1 MPTVAIAGAGIA
13 GFAAAA
19 ALARKGFDV
28 RVYERSDEPREFG
41 AGIYLKENSL
51 PVFDALGVG
60 EELAARGVRIRA
72 ARIVDETGAIIVNRS
87 VENERLIVALRA
99 DVHNLLREAAMEA
112 GAELVTGRTVTGA
125 DRDGR
130 LLFDDGESV
139 EADLVIGAD
148 GQHSAV
154 RESLGLTRVK
164 GLLGDGATRVVIPRT
179 EADEA
184 YSTEYW
190 SGQHRVGVAPCS
202 ADLTYAFIIGP
213 EHEER
218 VRRLPLDREYWTELF
233 PHLKHV
239 FDRVADDVGVHHAH
253 PYVEC
258 TSWAAGRVAIIGD
271 AAHAQPP
278 NFGQGAGVAIAA
290 AAQMA
295 EILAGTSDISEG
307 LLEWERQTR
316 PGIDMVQ
323 RLTTVYDIAGY
334 AWPVEL
340 APVRAGI
347 FQDMSLHPAISPHW
361 QYWWRGGVEVP
372 SSEETAGLSK

>member
-19 ALARKGFDV
+19 ALARKGFAV
-28 RVYERSDEPREFG
+28 RVYERSEEPREFG

-51 PVFDALGVG
+51 PVFDDFGVG
-60 EELAARGVRIRA
+60 ERIAERGVRIRA
-72 ARIVDETGAIIVNRS
+72 ARIVDETGTVIVNRS
-87 VENERLIVALRA
+87 VEQERLIVALRA
-99 DVHNLLREAAMEA
+99 DVHNLLREAAVQA

-125 DRDGR
+125 DPAGR
-130 LLFDDGESV
+130 LLFADGDAV

-148 GQHSAV
+148 GLHSSV
-154 RESLGLTRVK
+154 RESLSLTRVK
-164 GLLGDGATRVVIPRT
+164 GTLGDGATRVVIPRT

-190 SGQHRVGVAPCS
+190 SGRHRVGVAPCS
-202 ADLTYAFIIGP
+202 EDLTYVFIIGP
-213 EHEER
+213 EDEER
-218 VRRLPLDREYWTELF
+218 VRRLPLDREYWTEQF

-239 FDRVADDVGVHHAH
+239 FDRVSDDMGVHHAH

-258 TSWAAGRVAIIGD
+258 TSWTSGRVAIIGD

-278 NFGQGAGVAIAA
+278 NFGQGAGVAVAA
-290 AAQMA
+290 AWRMA
-295 EILAGTSDISEG
+295 ETLADHSDISVG
-307 LLEWERQTR
+307 LLEWERRTR

-323 RLTTVYDIAGY
+323 RLTTVYDVAGY
-334 AWPVEL
+334 AWPEEL

-347 FQDMSLHPAISPHW
+347 FHDLSLHPMISSQW
-361 QYWWRGGVEVP
+361 EYWWRGGVEAP
-372 SSEETAGLSK
+372 RPESAGLSK